1 MILIGMGAN
10 LHHPQFGE
18 PLNSLKAA
26 VEEIR
31 KRNVKVVVQSS
42 YYRSAPVPV
51 SDQPWFVNA
60 VLSVETELNVTEM
73 LSLLHEVEHMFGRVR
88 KEKWEARVLD
98 LDLLAY
104 EDIVTDN
111 QDQKAGGVV
120 PHPHMHERAFVLAPL
135 IEILPDWSHPILKK
149 TASTLLEG
157 LGEDQAFEIIP
168 VET

>member
-31 KRNVKVVVQSS
+31 NRNVMIVSQSS
-42 YYRSAPVPV
+42 YYRSAPVPI

-60 VLSVETELNVTEM
+60 VLTVETDLNVSGI
-73 LSLLHEVEHMFGRVR
+73 LSLLHDVEFVFGRVR

-104 EDIVTDN
+104 HDDVTAN
-111 QDQKAGGVV
+111 QDQKEGSVV

-135 IEILPDWSHPILKK
+135 AEIQPDWSHPVLNKSA
-149 TASTLLEG
+149 ASLLEG
-157 LGEDQAFEIIP
+157 LAGDQVFEIIP